1 MYSCERMLKTDTEE
15 KKLLNKAIIF
25 VFFVHKYS
33 HSQVKRS
40 ESLFIGS

>member
-15 KKLLNKAIIF
+15 KKLLNKTIIL

-33 HSQVKRS
+33 HSQVKS
-40 ESLFIGS
+40 SQSLFIAS